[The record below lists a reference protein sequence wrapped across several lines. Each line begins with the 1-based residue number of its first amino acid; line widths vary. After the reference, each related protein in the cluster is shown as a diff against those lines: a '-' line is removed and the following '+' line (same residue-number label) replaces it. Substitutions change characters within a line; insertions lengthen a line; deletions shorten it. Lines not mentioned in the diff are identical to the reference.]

1 MFAQPAAS
9 FSRSSFSA
17 SAAVSSLSTLLRLLQ
32 PPQPTLADSSRQT
45 VAEQKARVPAR
56 LPPRLPGGR
65 LRLLRGSNKRWVGW
79 AETICVARGLTLALD
94 LGFAAGLAAAGL
106 AAAVLAAAL
115 AAACL
120 AGCRFRFGGDAGCG
134 GCEAIDSPA
143 TPAPVSNPIR
153 VLRV

>member
-32 PPQPTLADSSRQT
+32 PPQPTLVHPSRQT

>member
-1 MFAQPAAS
+1 M
-9 FSRSSFSA
+9 
-17 SAAVSSLSTLLRLLQ
+17 
-32 PPQPTLADSSRQT
+32 
-45 VAEQKARVPAR
+45 
-56 LPPRLPGGR
+56 
-65 LRLLRGSNKRWVGW
+65 
-79 AETICVARGLTLALD
+79 ALD
-94 LGFAAGLAAAGL
+94 LGFAAGFAAAGVAAAGL

>member
-1 MFAQPAAS
+1 M
-9 FSRSSFSA
+9 
-17 SAAVSSLSTLLRLLQ
+17 
-32 PPQPTLADSSRQT
+32 
-45 VAEQKARVPAR
+45 
-56 LPPRLPGGR
+56 
-65 LRLLRGSNKRWVGW
+65 
-79 AETICVARGLTLALD
+79 ALD
-94 LGFAAGLAAAGL
+94 LGFAAGFAAAGL

-143 TPAPVSNPIR
+143 TPAPVSKPIR